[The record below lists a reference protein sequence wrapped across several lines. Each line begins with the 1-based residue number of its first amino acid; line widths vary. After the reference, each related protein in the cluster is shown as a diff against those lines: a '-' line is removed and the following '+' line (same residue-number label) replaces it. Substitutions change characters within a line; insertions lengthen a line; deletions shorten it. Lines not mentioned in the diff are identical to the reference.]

1 MKQPKSQ
8 NLTIWM
14 TLLSQ
19 GGFDLGL
26 GAEVAKNFPGWGDKF
41 KSVIVACVIIHQVIF
56 LSVWPLTLASHDRD

>member
-14 TLLSQ
+14 TLLAQ

-26 GAEVAKNFPGWGDKF
+26 GAEVAKVFPGWGDKF
-41 KSVIVACVIIHQVIF
+41 KSVIVACVLIHQVKARCQYCCL
-56 LSVWPLTLASHDRD
+56 LS